1 MHSLLFESNRD
12 DRLNNNGIQGGGGD
26 YITLYD
32 VLEYPASILVIFL
45 PC

>member
-12 DRLNNNGIQGGGGD
+12 DRLNNNGIQGGD

>member
-12 DRLNNNGIQGGGGD
+12 DRLNNNGIQGGGD